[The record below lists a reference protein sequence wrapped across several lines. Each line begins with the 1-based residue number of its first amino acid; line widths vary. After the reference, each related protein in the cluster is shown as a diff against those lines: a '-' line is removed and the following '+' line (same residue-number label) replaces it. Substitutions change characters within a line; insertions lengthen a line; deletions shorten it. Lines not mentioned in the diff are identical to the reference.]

1 MKSRAKGT
9 PADITRAREALSQAQ
24 TVEQLRQAIAVLL
37 PLDYGLSLEQTAQ
50 ILGHS
55 IMWTS
60 RLRNRFL
67 SGDVYDAAPRRGG
80 RFNQHMTEE
89 QEYELIAP
97 YIAQANSGRIL
108 DAKKIKTEIETV
120 IGSRVALSTIY
131 KMLRRH
137 GWSSGRV
144 RSCYKK
150 NPADAGA
157 SEKTRISLA
166 SLSPNL
172 MDSQRLREEGG
183 KPASP

>member
-1 MKSRAKGT
+1 MKTRSKGT
-9 PADITRAREALSQAQ
+9 PSDAIRAREALTQAQ
-24 TVEQLRQAIAVLL
+24 TTEQLRQAIAVLL

-80 RFNQHMTEE
+80 RYNQHMTEE
-89 QEYELIAP
+89 YELEIIAP
-97 YIAQANSGRIL
+97 YVAQASDGSTLNV
-108 DAKKIKTEIETV
+108 KKIKSEIEAT
-120 IGSRVALSTIY
+120 IGSYVALSTVY

-150 NPADAGA
+150 
-157 SEKTRISLA
+157 EK
-166 SLSPNL
+166 SP
-172 MDSQRLREEGG
+172 D
-183 KPASP
+183 ASPRRRKSQAASAEAISVM